1 MAGLAQPRRG
11 RGARGGMTH
20 SAAMH
25 RAILASLADFGALSS
40 IGLGRWATS
49 QNRSITAPFQ
59 PLRAWSV
66 DSQDTKHEQQSGAE
80 QSRSEQHAH
89 RQRQHPGEDDIAH
102 RRALKSRTVCDHRA
116 GNAGR

>member
-1 MAGLAQPRRG
+1 MRPSCIEGFWLLSPSLSALSFIG
-11 RGARGGMTH
+11 RGHWGT
-20 SAAMH
+20 
-25 RAILASLADFGALSS
+25 SL
-40 IGLGRWATS
+40 
-49 QNRSITAPFQ
+49 NRSMPARFQ
-59 PLRAWSV
+59 PLRACSV
-66 DSQDTKHEQQSGAE
+66 DSEDTKHEQQSGAE